1 MYAARRSS
9 SSRVA
14 AAAAVAVLAVSL
26 SLPLLVTFGAAQEIG
41 RRFGFTRA
49 RPRHRE
55 WRRFHSENVLAVA
68 PRVLILVVELVLPA
82 RRDRR

>member
-14 AAAAVAVLAVSL
+14 AAAAVAVSL